1 MKKVG
6 KTLLIAGTVVAMSI
20 GTAGIMNINNM
31 QKEENKV
38 TIQAYNHT
46 PANILDNVFERNNVK
61 YLPFIYDSPMLDD
74 EITPRTIS
82 KTEVVNAFASRNL
95 EVEFSTGD
103 IRTGTRISVKGSSDV
118 YTVVIY
124 GDVDGDGCVDT
135 FDAQAVVDYYING
148 EIGLNE
154 VCKIAANVDN
164 DTDEIDTFDAQK
176 IIDFYLGTTTKL
188 VLNEPNHVVEND
200 TTPPVIKFGGQ
211 AVTGTQTKTLKVGD
225 TFNEP
230 TVTATDD
237 VDGDV
242 TAKIVRT
249 GDTVDT
255 NAVGTYTITY
265 TVSDTKGNTTTVI
278 YVVNVENKDVPPT
291 PQVTFDGIRVD
302 GISSLELPILET
314 TYTNVPVTFLKDGQA
329 VDGEITASILRDKNF
344 SIEVPKI
351 KIPGQSTS
359 TNDDAI
365 LVEYNQTGKIEQIR
379 FKVANDAI
387 KMMDSDKIKFKIGSQ
402 TIAELEVKIDYN
414 IPDKIVLDTSVANIG
429 TFKEGEG
436 ANAQYIYAARVNTK
450 KPFVLGAIKT
460 QKRGDKPI
468 LEEDMV
474 ISQIP
479 GIRIFA
485 NSYDGEG
492 NLLITARITDTAVK
506 RYTISLDAEIEGVQ
520 ISTEE
525 NEEIKV
531 QSFNIPADMNITFK
545 KYTNNP
551 NEDIDVD
558 NKDNPI
564 SLIKGSADYTE
575 NSAVTKIIIDPPQTS
590 DKKDVAIT
598 ANYMTIKQ
606 FITIDG
612 VQKEGNY
619 LNISKCKIGEN
630 GRPGAIKEADEIATV
645 ADSISL
651 GIKDDTPITDITVVI
666 TYYDGLGGELE
677 TSNSFIVT
685 MSEKQ

>member
-188 VLNEPNHVVEND
+188 VLNEPSHIIEND
-200 TTPPVIKFGGQ
+200 TTPPVIKFDGQ

-242 TAKIVRT
+242 TTKIVRT
-249 GDTVDT
+249 GDTVNT
-255 NAVGTYTITY
+255 NAAGTYTITY
-265 TVSDTKGNTTTVI
+265 TVSDAKGNTTTVI
-278 YVVNVENKDVPPT
+278 YVVNVENKEVPPT

-402 TIAELEVKIDYN
+402 TIAELEVKIKYN
-414 IPDKIVLDTSVANIG
+414 TPAKIVIDTSIAEIG
-429 TFKEGEG
+429 KIGNT
-436 ANAQYIYAARVNTK
+436 YIAK
-450 KPFVLGAIKT
+450 KDQIAILGAIKVSN
-460 QKRGDKPI
+460 KGDKP
-468 LEEDMV
+468 LLVED
-474 ISQIP
+474 IIGNTAKN
-479 GIRIFA
+479 GIAIYC
-485 NSYDGEG
+485 NSYDAEG
-492 NLLITARITDTAVK
+492 NLLVKIRITDNTKQNYSVGI
-506 RYTISLDAEIEGVQ
+506 TGDVNGVV
-520 ISTEE
+520 ISTDI
-525 NEEIKV
+525 NDQIDV
-531 QSFNIPADMNITFK
+531 QAFDVPNDMNITFEDFLSTTEK
-545 KYTNNP
+545 DKENP
-551 NEDIDVD
+551 VSLKISEDFQ
-558 NKDNPI
+558 
-564 SLIKGSADYTE
+564 E
-575 NSAVTKIIIDPPQTS
+575 NSAIEKIIVKSGTNEVDTDIS
-590 DKKDVAIT
+590 SKYI
-598 ANYMTIKQ
+598 NIKQ
-606 FITIDG
+606 TVNGVEGEYLRITRAILTDDG
-612 VQKEGNY
+612 PSAIQSEEDAPNCLWIE
-619 LNISKCKIGEN
+619 LNDNPQPMEDII
-630 GRPGAIKEADEIATV
+630 
-645 ADSISL
+645 
-651 GIKDDTPITDITVVI
+651 ITV
-666 TYYDGLGGELE
+666 TYYEGLPGLE
-677 TSNSFIVT
+677 TTAEFKVNILS
-685 MSEKQ
+685 

>member
-188 VLNEPNHVVEND
+188 VLNEPSHIIEND
-200 TTPPVIKFGGQ
+200 TTPPVIKFDGQ

-242 TAKIVRT
+242 TTKIVRT
-249 GDTVDT
+249 GDTVNT

-265 TVSDTKGNTTTVI
+265 TVSDAKRNTTTVI
-278 YVVNVENKDVPPT
+278 YVVNVENEEVPPT

-402 TIAELEVKIDYN
+402 TIAELEVKIKYN
-414 IPDKIVLDTSVANIG
+414 TPAKIVIDTSIAEIG
-429 TFKEGEG
+429 KIGNT
-436 ANAQYIYAARVNTK
+436 YIAK
-450 KPFVLGAIKT
+450 KDQIAILGAIKVSN
-460 QKRGDKPI
+460 KGDKP
-468 LEEDMV
+468 LLVED
-474 ISQIP
+474 IIGNTAKN
-479 GIRIFA
+479 GIAIYC
-485 NSYDGEG
+485 NSYDAEG
-492 NLLITARITDTAVK
+492 NLLVKIRITDNTKQNYSVGI
-506 RYTISLDAEIEGVQ
+506 TGDVNGVV
-520 ISTEE
+520 ISTDI
-525 NEEIKV
+525 NDQIDV
-531 QSFNIPADMNITFK
+531 QAFDVPNDMNITFEDFLSTTEK
-545 KYTNNP
+545 DKENP
-551 NEDIDVD
+551 VSLKISEDFQ
-558 NKDNPI
+558 
-564 SLIKGSADYTE
+564 E
-575 NSAVTKIIIDPPQTS
+575 NSAIEKIIVKSGTNVVDTDIS
-590 DKKDVAIT
+590 SKYI
-598 ANYMTIKQ
+598 NIKQ
-606 FITIDG
+606 TVNGVEGEYLKITRAILTDDG
-612 VQKEGNY
+612 PSAIQSEEDAPNCLWIE
-619 LNISKCKIGEN
+619 LNDNPQPMEDII
-630 GRPGAIKEADEIATV
+630 
-645 ADSISL
+645 
-651 GIKDDTPITDITVVI
+651 ITV
-666 TYYDGLGGELE
+666 TYYEGLPGLE
-677 TSNSFIVT
+677 TTAEFKVNILS
-685 MSEKQ
+685 

>member
-31 QKEENKV
+31 QKEENKA

-188 VLNEPNHVVEND
+188 VLNEPNHIVESD
-200 TTPPVIKFGGQ
+200 TTPPVIKFDGQ
-211 AVTGTQTKTLKVGD
+211 VVTGTQTKKLKVGD

-230 TVTATDD
+230 TVTATDN

-242 TAKIVRT
+242 TTKIVRT
-249 GDTVDT
+249 GDTVNT
-255 NAVGTYTITY
+255 NVADTYTITY
-265 TVSDTKGNTTTVI
+265 TVSDAKGNTATVI
-278 YVVNVENKDVPPT
+278 YIVYVENEDVPPT

-314 TYTNVPVTFLKDGQA
+314 TYTNVPVTFLKNGQA
-329 VDGEITASILRDKNF
+329 ADGEITANILRDKNF

-365 LVEYNQTGKIEQIR
+365 LVEYNQTGKIEQIG

-387 KMMDSDKIKFKIGSQ
+387 KMMDSDKIKFKIGNQ
-402 TIAELEVKIDYN
+402 TIAELEV
-414 IPDKIVLDTSVANIG
+414 
-429 TFKEGEG
+429 
-436 ANAQYIYAARVNTK
+436 
-450 KPFVLGAIKT
+450 
-460 QKRGDKPI
+460 
-468 LEEDMV
+468 
-474 ISQIP
+474 
-479 GIRIFA
+479 
-485 NSYDGEG
+485 
-492 NLLITARITDTAVK
+492 
-506 RYTISLDAEIEGVQ
+506 
-520 ISTEE
+520 
-525 NEEIKV
+525 EIK
-531 QSFNIPADMNITFK
+531 
-545 KYTNNP
+545 Y
-551 NEDIDVD
+551 NEYNEQD
-558 NKDNPI
+558 
-564 SLIKGSADYTE
+564 
-575 NSAVTKIIIDPPQTS
+575 KIIIDTTS
-590 DKKDVAIT
+590 AEMENLKQAYSAEEYKDAYYEDAYAVKKDTLIKLGVIRVQNGKQPLLVGDVTGNVGNGVWIECKEYDAEGNLIVKAKITETEKKAIILK
-598 ANYMTIKQ
+598 ANVNGTIISSDAIEVLAFDKPEITLRNMDGTDLNLDNQ
-606 FITIDG
+606 EINHISLKYSDVTRERKTQLTITDAKALLIPSKYITITQTKVDN
-612 VQKEGNY
+612 KEY
-619 LNISKCKIGEN
+619 LKISKLKLE
-630 GRPGAIKEADEIATV
+630 DIAKVPVESEDPTEY
-645 ADSISL
+645 ISL
-651 GIKDDTPITDITVVI
+651 EVDMDQTEITQPIVITVTVSFYKGI
-666 TYYDGLGGELE
+666 PKLE
-677 TSNSFIVT
+677 TTKTFNVEILP
-685 MSEKQ
+685 KNN

>member
-188 VLNEPNHVVEND
+188 VLNEPSHIIEND
-200 TTPPVIKFGGQ
+200 TTPPVIKFDGQ

-242 TAKIVRT
+242 TTKIVRT
-249 GDTVDT
+249 GDTVNT
-255 NAVGTYTITY
+255 NAAGTYTITY
-265 TVSDTKGNTTTVI
+265 TVSDAKGNTTTVI
-278 YVVNVENKDVPPT
+278 YVVNVENKEVPPT

-314 TYTNVPVTFLKDGQA
+314 TYTNVSVTFLKDGQA

-402 TIAELEVKIDYN
+402 TIAELEVKIKYN
-414 IPDKIVLDTSVANIG
+414 TPAKIVIDTSIAEIG
-429 TFKEGEG
+429 KIGNT
-436 ANAQYIYAARVNTK
+436 YIAK
-450 KPFVLGAIKT
+450 KDQIAILGAIKVSN
-460 QKRGDKPI
+460 KGDKP
-468 LEEDMV
+468 LLVED
-474 ISQIP
+474 IIGNTAKN
-479 GIRIFA
+479 GIAIYC
-485 NSYDGEG
+485 NSYDAEG
-492 NLLITARITDTAVK
+492 NLLVKIRITDNTKQNYSVGI
-506 RYTISLDAEIEGVQ
+506 TGDVNGVV
-520 ISTEE
+520 ISTDI
-525 NEEIKV
+525 NDQIDV
-531 QSFNIPADMNITFK
+531 QAFDVPNDMNITFEDFLSTTEK
-545 KYTNNP
+545 DKENP
-551 NEDIDVD
+551 VSLKISEDFQ
-558 NKDNPI
+558 
-564 SLIKGSADYTE
+564 E
-575 NSAVTKIIIDPPQTS
+575 NSAIEKIIVKSGTNEIDTDIS
-590 DKKDVAIT
+590 SKYI
-598 ANYMTIKQ
+598 NIKQ
-606 FITIDG
+606 TVNGVEGEYLRITRAILTDDG
-612 VQKEGNY
+612 PSAIQSEEDAPNCLWIE
-619 LNISKCKIGEN
+619 LNDNPQPMEDII
-630 GRPGAIKEADEIATV
+630 
-645 ADSISL
+645 
-651 GIKDDTPITDITVVI
+651 ITV
-666 TYYDGLGGELE
+666 TYYEGLPGLE
-677 TSNSFIVT
+677 TTAEFKVNILS
-685 MSEKQ
+685 

>member
-6 KTLLIAGTVVAMSI
+6 KALLIAGTVVAMSI

-31 QKEENKV
+31 QEEENKV

-188 VLNEPNHVVEND
+188 VLNEPSHIIEND
-200 TTPPVIKFGGQ
+200 TTPPVIKFDGQ

-242 TAKIVRT
+242 TTKIVRT
-249 GDTVDT
+249 GDTVNT
-255 NAVGTYTITY
+255 NAAGTYTITY
-265 TVSDTKGNTTTVI
+265 TVSDAKGNTTTVI
-278 YVVNVENKDVPPT
+278 YVVNVENKEVPPT

-314 TYTNVPVTFLKDGQA
+314 TYTNVPVTFLKDGQT

-365 LVEYNQTGKIEQIR
+365 LVQYNETGKVQQIG

-387 KMMDSDKIKFKIGSQ
+387 KMMDSNKIKFKIGN
-402 TIAELEVKIDYN
+402 TIIAELDVNIKYN
-414 IPDKIVLDTSVANIG
+414 TPEKIVIDTSIAEIG
-429 TFKEGEG
+429 KIGNT
-436 ANAQYIYAARVNTK
+436 YIAKRNQIAI
-450 KPFVLGAIKT
+450 LGAIKVS
-460 QKRGDKPI
+460 KKGDKPLLI
-468 LEEDMV
+468 EDV
-474 ISQIP
+474 IGNTAKN
-479 GIRIFA
+479 GITIYC
-485 NSYDGEG
+485 NSYDEEG
-492 NLLITARITDTAVK
+492 NLLVRIKITDDTKQNYSVGI
-506 RYTISLDAEIEGVQ
+506 TGDINGTV
-520 ISTEE
+520 ISTDI
-525 NEEIKV
+525 NEQIDV
-531 QSFNIPADMNITFK
+531 QAFDIPSDMNIVFNNIDTDK
-545 KYTNNP
+545 EVDKENNP
-551 NEDIDVD
+551 V
-558 NKDNPI
+558 
-564 SLIKGSADYTE
+564 SLIAGSDDPFE
-575 NSAVTKIIIDPPQTS
+575 NSSVEQIIIKSGNSEVDTKILS
-590 DKKDVAIT
+590 K
-598 ANYMTIKQ
+598 YMTIKQ
-606 FITIDG
+606 TVNG
-612 VQKEGNY
+612 VAGEYLKIKKANLDDEGNPTDVTDGDETAGY
-619 LNISKCKIGEN
+619 IWIELNDNPQPMEDII
-630 GRPGAIKEADEIATV
+630 
-645 ADSISL
+645 
-651 GIKDDTPITDITVVI
+651 ITV
-666 TYYDGLGGELE
+666 TYYEGLPGLE
-677 TSNSFIVT
+677 TTAEFKVNILS
-685 MSEKQ
+685 